1 MKIAIIDYESG
12 NLKSVSKAVEL
23 ASNNILNKSDVKI
36 INSANELKNFDK
48 IVLPGQ
54 GSFKQCYQSLLSIE
68 GMIDE
73 LTSAVLEKQKPILG
87 ICVGMQLFSSFG
99 EEDGGSKG
107 FDWIKGKVNKI
118 NLTDKNLKL
127 PHMGWN
133 NISINQKSK
142 LFSGIENE
150 SHFYFVHSFAFDV
163 ENEQFISAKT
173 NYSTEIVSAIEKDN
187 IFGTQFHP
195 EKSQANGIKIL
206 ENFMENLWFIGQ

>member
-36 INSANELKNFDK
+36 INSAGELKNFDK
-48 IVLPGQ
+48 VVLPGQ
-54 GSFKQCYQSLLSIE
+54 GSFKQCYQSLLSID
-68 GMIDE
+68 GIIDE
-73 LTSAVLEKQKPILG
+73 LTNIVLEKQKPILG

-99 EEDGGSKG
+99 DEDGGSKG

-150 SHFYFVHSFAFDV
+150 SHFYFVHSFAFNV
-163 ENEQFISAKT
+163 ENDQLISATT
-173 NYSTEIVSAIEKDN
+173 NYSTAIVSAVEKDN

-195 EKSQANGIKIL
+195 EKSQENGIKIL
-206 ENFMENLWFIGQ
+206 ENFVKL

>member
-54 GSFKQCYQSLLSIE
+54 GSFKQCYQSLLSID
-68 GMIDE
+68 GIVDE
-73 LTSAVLEKQKPILG
+73 LTSAVLEKQKLILG

-150 SHFYFVHSFAFDV
+150 SHFYFVHSFAFNV
-163 ENEQFISAKT
+163 ENDQLISATT
-173 NYSTEIVSAIEKDN
+173 NYSTAIVSAVEKDN

-206 ENFMENLWFIGQ
+206 ENFVKL

>member
-36 INSANELKNFDK
+36 INSAGELKNFDK
-48 IVLPGQ
+48 VVLPGQ
-54 GSFKQCYQSLLSIE
+54 GSFKQCYQSLLSID
-68 GMIDE
+68 GIIDE
-73 LTSAVLEKQKPILG
+73 LTNIVLEKQKPILG

-99 EEDGGSKG
+99 DEDGGSKG
-107 FDWIKGKVNKI
+107 FDWIKGIVNKI

-163 ENEQFISAKT
+163 ENDQFISATT
-173 NYSTEIVSAIEKDN
+173 NYSTAIVSAVEKDN

-195 EKSQANGIKIL
+195 EKSQDRGLRIL
-206 ENFMENLWFIGQ
+206 KNFAQMS

>member
-23 ASNNILNKSDVKI
+23 ASNNILNKSDIKI

-54 GSFKQCYQSLLSIE
+54 GSFKQCYQSLLSID
-68 GMIDE
+68 GIIDE

-163 ENEQFISAKT
+163 ENDQFISATT
-173 NYSTEIVSAIEKDN
+173 NYSTEIISAVEKDN

-206 ENFMENLWFIGQ
+206 ENFVKL

>member
-54 GSFKQCYQSLLSIE
+54 GSFKQCYQSLLSID

-163 ENEQFISAKT
+163 ENDQFISATT
-173 NYSTEIVSAIEKDN
+173 NYSTEIISAVEKDN

-206 ENFMENLWFIGQ
+206 ENFVKL

>member
-23 ASNNILNKSDVKI
+23 ASKNILNKSNVKI
-36 INSANELKNFDK
+36 INSASELGHFDK

-54 GSFKQCYQSLLSIE
+54 GSFKQCYQSLLSID
-68 GMIDE
+68 GIIDE
-73 LTSAVLEKQKPILG
+73 LSSFVLDKQKPILG
-87 ICVGMQLFSSFG
+87 ICVGMQLFSTYG
-99 EEDGGSKG
+99 EEDGGSQG
-107 FDWIKGKVNKI
+107 FDWIKGKVKKI
-118 NLTDKNLKL
+118 NLTNQNLKL

-133 NISINQKSK
+133 NIKINEKSK
-142 LFSGIENE
+142 LLSGIEND

-163 ENEQFISAKT
+163 ENNALVSATT
-173 NYSTEIVSAIEKDN
+173 NYSTEIVSAVEKDN

-206 ENFMENLWFIGQ
+206 ENFVKL

>member
-23 ASNNILNKSDVKI
+23 ASNNIFNKSDVKI

-54 GSFKQCYQSLLSIE
+54 GSFKQCYQSLLSID
-68 GMIDE
+68 GIVDE
-73 LTSAVLEKQKPILG
+73 LNSAVLEKQKPILG

-163 ENEQFISAKT
+163 ENEQFISATT

-206 ENFMENLWFIGQ
+206 ENFVKL

>member
-23 ASNNILNKSDVKI
+23 ASNNIVNKSDVKI

-118 NLTDKNLKL
+118 NLRDKNLKL

-163 ENEQFISAKT
+163 ENDQFISAKT
-173 NYSTEIVSAIEKDN
+173 NYSTEIISAVEKDN

-206 ENFMENLWFIGQ
+206 ENFVKL

>member
-54 GSFKQCYQSLLSIE
+54 GSFKQCYQSLLSID
-68 GMIDE
+68 GIVDE
-73 LTSAVLEKQKPILG
+73 LNSAVLEKQKPILG

-107 FDWIKGKVNKI
+107 FDWIKGKVNRI

-133 NISINQKSK
+133 NISINKTSK
-142 LFSGIENE
+142 LFSGIESE

-163 ENEQFISAKT
+163 ENDQFISATT
-173 NYSTEIVSAIEKDN
+173 NYSTEIISAVEKDN

-206 ENFMENLWFIGQ
+206 ENFIKL

>member
-54 GSFKQCYQSLLSIE
+54 GSFKQCYQSLLSID

-73 LTSAVLEKQKPILG
+73 LTSAVLEKQKVILG

-118 NLTDKNLKL
+118 NLIDKNLKL

-163 ENEQFISAKT
+163 ENEQFISATT
-173 NYSTEIVSAIEKDN
+173 NYSTEIVSAVEKDN

-206 ENFMENLWFIGQ
+206 ENFVKL

>member
-163 ENEQFISAKT
+163 ENDQFISAKT
-173 NYSTEIVSAIEKDN
+173 NYSTEIISAVEKDN

-206 ENFMENLWFIGQ
+206 ENFVKL

>member
-54 GSFKQCYQSLLSIE
+54 GSFKQCYQSLLSID
-68 GMIDE
+68 GIVDE
-73 LTSAVLEKQKPILG
+73 LTSGVLEKQKPILG

-163 ENEQFISAKT
+163 ENDQFISAKT
-173 NYSTEIVSAIEKDN
+173 NYSTEIISAVEKDN

-206 ENFMENLWFIGQ
+206 ENFVKL

>member
-23 ASNNILNKSDVKI
+23 ASKNILNKSDVKI

-68 GMIDE
+68 GMINE

-142 LFSGIENE
+142 LFSGIDNE
-150 SHFYFVHSFAFDV
+150 SHFYFVHSFALDV
-163 ENEQFISAKT
+163 ENEQFISATT
-173 NYSTEIVSAIEKDN
+173 NYSTEIVSAIEKKN

-206 ENFMENLWFIGQ
+206 ENFIKL

>member
-54 GSFKQCYQSLLSIE
+54 GSFKQCYQSLLSID
-68 GMIDE
+68 GIVDE
-73 LTSAVLEKQKPILG
+73 LNSAVLEKQKPILG

-163 ENEQFISAKT
+163 ENDQFISATT
-173 NYSTEIVSAIEKDN
+173 NYSTEIISAVEKDN

-206 ENFMENLWFIGQ
+206 ENFVKL

>member
-54 GSFKQCYQSLLSIE
+54 GSFKQCYQSLLSID
-68 GMIDE
+68 GIVDE
-73 LTSAVLEKQKPILG
+73 LNSAVLEKQKPILG

-118 NLTDKNLKL
+118 NLIDKNLKL

-163 ENEQFISAKT
+163 ENDQFISATT
-173 NYSTEIVSAIEKDN
+173 NYSTEIISAVEKDN

-206 ENFMENLWFIGQ
+206 ENFVKL

>member
-142 LFSGIENE
+142 LFSEIENE

-163 ENEQFISAKT
+163 ENDQFISAKT
-173 NYSTEIVSAIEKDN
+173 NYSTEIISAVEKDN

-206 ENFMENLWFIGQ
+206 ENFVKL

>member
-23 ASNNILNKSDVKI
+23 ASNNIFNKSDVKI

-54 GSFKQCYQSLLSIE
+54 GSFKQCYQSLLSID
-68 GMIDE
+68 GIVDE

-163 ENEQFISAKT
+163 ENDQFISATT
-173 NYSTEIVSAIEKDN
+173 NYSTAIVSAVEKDN

-206 ENFMENLWFIGQ
+206 ENFVKL

>member
-23 ASNNILNKSDVKI
+23 ASNNICNKSDVKI
-36 INSANELKNFDK
+36 INSANELKDFDK

-73 LTSAVLEKQKPILG
+73 LNSAVLEKQKPILG

-163 ENEQFISAKT
+163 ENEQFISATT
-173 NYSTEIVSAIEKDN
+173 NYSTEIVSAVEKDN

-206 ENFMENLWFIGQ
+206 ENFVKL

>member
-54 GSFKQCYQSLLSIE
+54 GSFKQCYQSLLSID
-68 GMIDE
+68 GIVDE
-73 LTSAVLEKQKPILG
+73 LTSGVLEKQKPILG

-127 PHMGWN
+127 PHIGWN

-163 ENEQFISAKT
+163 ENDQFISATT
-173 NYSTEIVSAIEKDN
+173 NYSTEIISAVEKDN

-206 ENFMENLWFIGQ
+206 ENFVKL

>member
-73 LTSAVLEKQKPILG
+73 LNSAVLEKQKPILG

-163 ENEQFISAKT
+163 ENEQFISATT
-173 NYSTEIVSAIEKDN
+173 NYSTEIVSAVEKDN

-206 ENFMENLWFIGQ
+206 ENFVKL